1 MILFTD
7 DFIREFFGIPDKY
20 KLFPVVI
27 EEHHKDGDG
36 NERIEYD
43 LGVRLV
49 GTHKVVNLFKRNFAQ
64 DEVKTRKLTRKVYNA
79 KFERQ
84 TDGYAVFSSE
94 IGELF
99 VNEDEFTS
107 EYFKSKYS
115 DKLMSTFIL

>member
-7 DFIREFFGIPDKY
+7 DFIREFFGIPEKY

-36 NERIEYD
+36 EEKIEYD

-49 GTHKVVNLFKRNFAQ
+49 GTRKVVDLFKRIFMQ
-64 DEVKTRKLTRKVYNA
+64 DDVKTEELTRKVYNA
-79 KFERQ
+79 TFERRP
-84 TDGYAVFSSE
+84 DGHAVFVSE
-94 IGELF
+94 AGELR
-99 VNEDEFTS
+99 VDENRLNT

-115 DKLMSTFIL
+115 EKLMESYIF